1 MKMDIQEIYI
11 LQGGYNMDEF
21 YYEESNPKHVF
32 VKCLIILFVI
42 GVAIGMFL
50 YIKTNNTFR
59 LKNININLGD
69 KLSGNIEDYIDG
81 NIENISDYKLYL
93 NDVDVSK
100 VGEYK
105 YKVKYK
111 KHTEEG
117 IIKIIDDKK
126 PIVTPSE
133 DIIIGVDDELD
144 LNMLISKCVDDSLPC
159 RVSLKRDNDLDKL
172 KKEGK
177 HKIDLVVSDAVG
189 NKTNITVDITSSSTE
204 TMSSLQINDLNYYTN
219 SENDDSI
226 EHTLFIKLDKGISEE
241 THEYE
246 SLIRDLSITDFSEFV
261 SDEKEI
267 YDVKLITVYNK
278 YSYVI
283 GFQVLA
289 TFTDGTTLL
298 LEKGD

>member
-1 MKMDIQEIYI
+1 MED
-11 LQGGYNMDEF
+11 F

-32 VKCLIILFVI
+32 VKCLIILFII

-50 YIKTNNTFR
+50 YIKSTDTFK
-59 LKNININLGD
+59 LKNININLGE
-69 KLSGNIEDYIDG
+69 KLSNNVEDYIDG
-81 NIENISDYKLYL
+81 NIKNISDYKLYID
-93 NDVDVSK
+93 DVDANK
-100 VGEYK
+100 VGEYT
-105 YKVKYK
+105 YKVRYN
-111 KHTEEG
+111 KHVEEG
-117 IIKIIDDKK
+117 TIKIVDNKK

-133 DIIIGVDDELD
+133 DIIIGINEELD

-159 RVSLKRDNDLDKL
+159 RVTLKRDNDLDKL

-177 HKIDLVVSDAVG
+177 YKIDLVVSDAVG

-219 SENDDSI
+219 SENNDSI
-226 EHTLFIKLDKGISEE
+226 EHTLFIKLDKGLSEE

-261 SDEKEI
+261 SDDKEI

-289 TFTDGTTLL
+289 TFTDGTKEL

>member
-1 MKMDIQEIYI
+1 
-11 LQGGYNMDEF
+11 MDEF

-32 VKCLIILFVI
+32 INCLIILFVI
-42 GVAIGMFL
+42 GLGIGIFL
-50 YIKTNNTFR
+50 YIQQTNTFK

-69 KLSGNIEDYIDG
+69 KLSENIEDYIDG

-93 NDVDVSK
+93 DNVDVTK
-100 VGEYK
+100 VGKYT
-105 YKVKYK
+105 YKVKYN

-117 IIKIIDDKK
+117 VIEVIDDKK
-126 PIVTPSE
+126 PVVIPSE
-133 DIIIGVDDELD
+133 DIVIGINEELN
-144 LNMLISKCVDDSLPC
+144 LNMLIAKCEDDSLPC
-159 RVSLKRDNDLDKL
+159 RVALKKDSDLNKL
-172 KKEGK
+172 KKEGTYE
-177 HKIDLVVSDAVG
+177 IDLIVSDAAG
-189 NKTNITVDITSSSTE
+189 NKTNITVEVTASSTE

>member
-1 MKMDIQEIYI
+1 
-11 LQGGYNMDEF
+11 MDEF

-32 VKCLIILFVI
+32 INCLIILFVI
-42 GVAIGMFL
+42 GLGIGIFL
-50 YIKTNNTFR
+50 YIQQTNTFK

-69 KLSGNIEDYIDG
+69 KLSENIEDYIDG

-93 NDVDVSK
+93 DNVDVTK
-100 VGEYK
+100 VGKYT
-105 YKVKYK
+105 YKVKYN

-117 IIKIIDDKK
+117 VIEVIDDKK
-126 PIVTPSE
+126 PVVIPSE
-133 DIIIGVDDELD
+133 DIVIGINEELN
-144 LNMLISKCVDDSLPC
+144 LNMLIAKCEDDSLPC
-159 RVSLKRDNDLDKL
+159 RVALKKDSDLNKL
-172 KKEGK
+172 KKEGTYE
-177 HKIDLVVSDAVG
+177 IDLIVSDAAG
-189 NKTNITVDITSSSTE
+189 NKTNITVEVTASSTE

-226 EHTLFIKLDKGISEE
+226 EHTLFVKLDKGISEE

-246 SLIRDLSITDFSEFV
+246 GIIRDISVMEFSEFV
-261 SDEKEI
+261 SEDKEI

-289 TFTDGTTLL
+289 TFTDGTTEL

>member
-1 MKMDIQEIYI
+1 
-11 LQGGYNMDEF
+11 MDEF

-32 VKCLIILFVI
+32 INCLIILFVI
-42 GVAIGMFL
+42 GLGIGIFL
-50 YIKTNNTFR
+50 YIQQTNTFK

-69 KLSGNIEDYIDG
+69 KLSENIEDYIDG

-93 NDVDVSK
+93 DNVDVTK
-100 VGEYK
+100 VGKYT
-105 YKVKYK
+105 YKVKYN

-117 IIKIIDDKK
+117 VIEVIDDKK
-126 PIVTPSE
+126 PVVIPSE
-133 DIIIGVDDELD
+133 DIVIGINEELN
-144 LNMLISKCVDDSLPC
+144 LNMLIAKCEDDSLPC
-159 RVSLKRDNDLDKL
+159 RVALKKDSDLNKL
-172 KKEGK
+172 KKEGTYE
-177 HKIDLVVSDAVG
+177 IDLIVSDAAG
-189 NKTNITVDITSSSTE
+189 NKTNITVEVTASSTE

-226 EHTLFIKLDKGISEE
+226 EHTLFVKLDKGISEE

-246 SLIRDLSITDFSEFV
+246 GIIRDISVMDFSEFV
-261 SDEKEI
+261 SEDKEI

-289 TFTDGTTLL
+289 TFTDGTTEL

>member
-32 VKCLIILFVI
+32 INCLIILFVI
-42 GVAIGMFL
+42 GLGIGIFL
-50 YIKTNNTFR
+50 YIQQTNTFK

-69 KLSGNIEDYIDG
+69 KLSENIEDYIDG

-93 NDVDVSK
+93 DNVDVTK
-100 VGEYK
+100 VGKYT
-105 YKVKYK
+105 YKVKYN

-117 IIKIIDDKK
+117 VIEVIDDKK
-126 PIVTPSE
+126 PVVIPSE
-133 DIIIGVDDELD
+133 DIVIGINEELN
-144 LNMLISKCVDDSLPC
+144 LNMLIAKCEDDSLPC
-159 RVSLKRDNDLDKL
+159 RVALKKDSDLNKL
-172 KKEGK
+172 KKEGTYE
-177 HKIDLVVSDAVG
+177 IDLIVSDAAG
-189 NKTNITVDITSSSTE
+189 NKTNITVEVTASSTE

-226 EHTLFIKLDKGISEE
+226 EHTLFVKLDKGISEE

-246 SLIRDLSITDFSEFV
+246 GIIRDISVMEFSEFV
-261 SDEKEI
+261 SEDKEI

-289 TFTDGTTLL
+289 TFTDGTTEL